1 MKSAI
6 SLIAL
11 SLIVIVIGNT
21 VIVAQ
26 PAGAGTS
33 TNGSS
38 NPTMKPPVA
47 RKVPSVLKI
56 HGYEITDNYAWL
68 RDRNKEKNPA
78 IIDYLTAENK
88 YTESFM
94 GQHQGLVDKLYNEMV
109 GRIKQTDMSVPTQIG
124 SYWYFN
130 KTEEGKQYPV
140 FLRSKTRDGAGAE
153 VLLDQNE
160 MAKGHKYFA
169 IGAFEV
175 SDDGNVL
182 AFSTDTTGY
191 RQYTLQFKDLR
202 TGKILAD
209 KIERVTST
217 EWSPDGKY
225 FFYGQEDEV
234 SKRTDKI
241 YRHTVGTTGAD
252 TLVFEEKDV
261 LFGVGIGRSRDK
273 QMFFINSGAATMT
286 EVRYLPATDP
296 LGEWKVLSPRREDH
310 EYYATFDMGEF
321 YVITNKDAENF
332 KVVRAPAN
340 DPSESNWKD
349 FIAHRPAVKV
359 DNITF
364 FKDYAAVSEVE
375 NGLEYIRV
383 MDRKT
388 RRADIRIPTEES
400 VYTMGLAGTPEYET
414 PYVRYNYSSMITPN
428 STYEFDLA
436 SRKSTL
442 VKQQEIPS
450 GHDKN
455 NYATTRVW
463 ATARDGVKVPVS
475 IIMKKGTKLDG
486 KAPMFLYAYGSYGA
500 SMTPNFS
507 TARLSLVDRG
517 MIYAI
522 AHIRGGSELGER
534 WRQDG
539 RMFKKMNTFH
549 DFIDSAKWLVANKYT
564 SSDRLVINGGSA
576 GGLLMGVVVNQ
587 APQLFKAAI
596 AAVPFVDVMNTMIDD
611 TLPLTTGEWIEWGNP
626 RDDKKAWDYMFTY
639 SPYDNVKAQN
649 YPNMLIEVSL
659 NDSQVP
665 YWEGAKWAAK
675 LREMKTDN
683 NFFLIKSNM
692 GAGHV
697 GSSGRYD
704 RLKEVAFDYAYAL
717 TQVGIDK

>member
-1 MKSAI
+1 MKR
-6 SLIAL
+6 LL
-11 SLIVIVIGNT
+11 SFAFLFIVIVIGKI

-26 PAGAGTS
+26 TD
-33 TNGSS
+33 
-38 NPTMKPPVA
+38 MKPPVA
-47 RKVPSVLKI
+47 KKVPKVLKI
-56 HGYEITDNYAWL
+56 HGYEIVDNYAWL
-68 RDRNKEKNPA
+68 RDRNKDKDPA

-94 GQHQGLVDKLYNEMV
+94 GPHQGLVDTLYKEML
-109 GRIKQTDMSVPTQIG
+109 GRIKQTDMSVPTRIG
-124 SYWYFN
+124 QYWYFN
-130 KTEEGKQYPV
+130 TTEEGKQYPTY
-140 FLRSKTRDGAGAE
+140 FRSRTRDGAGRE
-153 VLLDQNE
+153 MLLDQNE
-160 MAKGHKYFA
+160 MAKGFKYFA

-175 SDDGNVL
+175 SDDGNML

-202 TGKILAD
+202 TGKVLPD

-225 FFYGQEDEV
+225 FFYGQEDDV
-234 SKRTDKI
+234 SKRSDKI
-241 YRHTVGTTGAD
+241 YRHVVGTTGPD
-252 TLVFEEKDV
+252 TLLFEEKDV
-261 LFGVGIGRSRDK
+261 LFNCGIGRSRDK
-273 QMFFINSGAATMT
+273 KMLFIQSGAATMS
-286 EVRYLPATDP
+286 EYRYLPADTP
-296 LGEWKVLSPRREDH
+296 LGEWKLLAPRRENH
-310 EYYATFDMGEF
+310 EYSADFDMGEF
-321 YVITNKDAENF
+321 YITTNKDAENF
-332 KVVRAPAN
+332 KVVRAPLS
-340 DPSESNWKD
+340 DPSEANWKD
-349 FIAHRPAVKV
+349 FIPHNPAIK
-359 DNITF
+359 IEGISF
-364 FKDYAAVSEVE
+364 FKDYAVVSELE

-388 RRADIRIPTEES
+388 RRADMRIPTPET
-400 VYTMGLAGTPEYET
+400 VYTMGLSGNPEYDT

-428 STYEFDLA
+428 STFEFDLK
-436 SRKSTL
+436 SRQSEL

-455 NYATTRVW
+455 NYETTRVW

-486 KAPMFLYAYGSYGA
+486 KAPMLLYAYGSYGA

-522 AHIRGGSELGER
+522 AHIRGGSELGEK

-539 RMFKKMNTFH
+539 RMFKKMNTFT
-549 DFIDSAKWLVANKYT
+549 DFVDSAKWLIANKYT
-564 SSDRLVINGGSA
+564 SSDRLVIQGGSA
-576 GGLLMGVVVNQ
+576 GGLLMGVVVNLS
-587 APQLFKAAI
+587 PETFKAAI
-596 AAVPFVDVMNTMIDD
+596 AQVPFVDVMNTMLDD
-611 TLPLTTGEWIEWGNP
+611 SLPLTTGEWIEWGNP
-626 RDDKKAWDYMFTY
+626 NEKKAWDYMITY
-639 SPYDNVKAQN
+639 SPYDNVKAQA

-675 LREMKTDN
+675 LREMKTDKN
-683 NFFLIKSNM
+683 IILLKTNM
-692 GAGHV
+692 GAGHG

-717 TQVGIDK
+717 TQVGITR